1 MRDMLKPNGALATA
15 WKMAHK
21 PKILCVDDQA
31 VNLRIRTMLLQQFG
45 CETIA
50 VEDHHSALRAIDK
63 TDVDLV
69 LIDYHLAGEST
80 GEDLARDLRVIQP
93 KLPLVMLTGDAS
105 LPNSVRE
112 CVDAVLIKGASNPRD
127 LLDTIRRLLPEATL
141 KAQPPML
148 IPAPPAK
155 AS

>member
-1 MRDMLKPNGALATA
+1 
-15 WKMAHK
+15 MASK

-50 VEDHHSALRAIDK
+50 VEDHHSALRALNDAK
-63 TDVDLV
+63 VDLV
-69 LIDYHLAGEST
+69 LIDYRLAGDST
-80 GEDLARDLRVIQP
+80 GEELARDIRVIEP
-93 KLPLVMLTGDAS
+93 KLPLVMLTGDPS
-105 LPNSVRE
+105 LPDSVRE

-127 LLDTIRRLLPEATL
+127 LLDTIRKLLPDAAL
-141 KAQPPML
+141 KPNPPML
-148 IPAPPAK
+148 IPAPRAR

>member
-1 MRDMLKPNGALATA
+1 
-15 WKMAHK
+15 MAFK

-31 VNLRIRTMLLQQFG
+31 VNLRIRTRLLQQFG

-50 VEDHHSALRAIDK
+50 VEDHHSALRVINE
-63 TDVDLV
+63 TNVDLV

-80 GEDLARDLRVIQP
+80 GEELARDLRVIQP

-127 LLDTIRRLLPEATL
+127 LLDTIRKLLPDAAL
-141 KAQPPML
+141 KPQPPML
-148 IPAPPAK
+148 IPTPTAK